1 MTFRARPT
9 TSSRRSG
16 HEADH
21 RRNIWLNIGFGLV
34 VLVAVLLLAGVVGA
48 NWYSDHLAP
57 AARVNGTTITMDDL
71 RAREAVENFRIND
84 LISQTQA
91 RMAAGHISANT
102 GNQFLTY
109 LQQQQQS
116 LAQVAMS
123 QAINTEMFLQLGA
136 KRGITVT
143 DAQVDA
149 QVLKDATT
157 LESRHVYEID
167 ITPETS
173 SGASTPT
180 DAQVATA
187 QAKAD
192 GLEAQLKSGATW
204 ESVVKASG
212 DTTAAQT
219 NGDILFVDKGSTS
232 PDTAFVN
239 AIFAL
244 AGPGFTPVVKGSD
257 GVFRIGRVTEIA
269 PAKVDTNYQQ
279 KLANAGVDMAAY
291 RKVARGAVMQQAI
304 EQQLIAE
311 VVDKPSQMRQVQELQ
326 IDANNGQDVP
336 AGSVLV
342 RQILFAPNGN
352 ASAAASLKPDDPA
365 WTKAQA
371 DAEAAYAA
379 LKAGT
384 ATWADE
390 LRNTAD
396 TGSATTNGFI
406 GYNDPTSSLD
416 PAFAKAIFQTG
427 LQPGQILPPVKSQ
440 FGWHVIQ
447 FVSADGPV
455 ARAQKLASLA
465 AAAGTDFAKLVADQS
480 NASNA
485 GTGGNLGW
493 VARYQLAKAQED
505 AIFALQ
511 AGQTSAPIAVTD
523 SSGSQVDMIYK
534 VTAVQDRQP
543 DPAQAD
549 ALRASAFSNWY
560 QGVYS
565 DKTQTNIEM
574 VFTPPASGA

>member
-34 VLVAVLLLAGVVGA
+34 VVVAVLLLAGVVGA

-57 AARVNGTTITMDDL
+57 AAKVNGATITMDDL
-71 RAREAVENFRIND
+71 RARETVENFRIGQ
-84 LISQTQA
+84 LVIQTQA
-91 RMAAGHISANT
+91 SMTSGHISANT
-102 GNQFLTY
+102 GSQILSY

-116 LAQVAMS
+116 LAQVALS
-123 QAINTEMFLQLGA
+123 QAINTELLLQLGA

-157 LESRHVYEID
+157 PESRHVFMIS
-167 ITPETS
+167 IAPETS
-173 SGASTPT
+173 SGADTPT
-180 DAQVATA
+180 DAQVAAA
-187 QAKAD
+187 QTKAD
-192 GLEAQLKSGATW
+192 GLLAQLKSGATW

-219 NGDILFVDKGSTS
+219 NGDILFVNKDATS
-232 PDTAFVN
+232 PDRAFVD
-239 AIFAL
+239 AVSAL
-244 AGPGFTPVVKGSD
+244 SAAGYTPVVKGSD
-257 GVFRIGRVTEIA
+257 GTFRIGRVTEIA

-279 KLANAGVDMAAY
+279 ELANASIDTATY
-291 RKVARGAVMQQAI
+291 RKVARAVVVRDAI

-326 IDANNGQDVP
+326 LDANNGQDVP
-336 AGSVLV
+336 AGSILV
-342 RQILFAPNGN
+342 RHILFSPNGSS
-352 ASAAASLKPDDPA
+352 SAAASLKPDDPA

-371 DAEAAYAA
+371 DAGAAYAA

-390 LRNTAD
+390 LKQSDD
-396 TGSATTNGFI
+396 TGSVTTNGFI
-406 GYNDPTSSLD
+406 GYSDPTSGLD
-416 PAFAKAIFQTG
+416 PAFAAAIFKTG
-427 LQPGQILPPVKSQ
+427 LQPGELLPPVKSQ

-455 ARAQKLASLA
+455 ARAQKLASQA
-465 AAAGTDFAKLVADQS
+465 AAPGTDFTKLVADQS
-480 NASNA
+480 DASNA

-493 VARYQLAKAQED
+493 VARYQLDKAQED

-511 AGQTSAPIAVTD
+511 AGQTSQPISATD
-523 SSGSQVDMIYK
+523 ASGTQIGFIYK
-534 VTAVQDRQP
+534 VTAVQDRSP

-549 ALRASAFSNWY
+549 SLRSNAFINWY
-560 QGVYS
+560 QGVYN
-565 DKTQTNIEM
+565 DTTQTTIEM
-574 VFTPPASGA
+574 LYTPPASGA